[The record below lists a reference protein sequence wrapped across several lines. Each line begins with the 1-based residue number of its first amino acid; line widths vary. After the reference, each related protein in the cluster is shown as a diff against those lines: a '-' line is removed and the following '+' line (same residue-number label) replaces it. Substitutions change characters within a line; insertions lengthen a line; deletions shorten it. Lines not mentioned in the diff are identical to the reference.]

1 MSESRVT
8 YEYDGTG
15 RLASAAYL
23 DGTVVRYSG
32 ASFVPHCVQKTAR
45 SAGRS
50 LRPMRPSARRVAR
63 AWSRALEESALRA
76 ASGKSPGGSRA
87 A

>member
-32 ASFVPHCVQKTAR
+32 EAVAPAR
-45 SAGRS
+45 ASAGAAVFCTQCGTK
-50 LRPMRPSARRVAR
+50 LAPDAAFCTTCGARV
-63 AWSRALEESALRA
+63 E
-76 ASGKSPGGSRA
+76 
-87 A
+87 